1 MWIEETMATKGLT
14 IKMSYIK
21 KEKVFCVNSSVEK
34 KKAGKMLPEFKFQQ
48 LSLEMPNLFLGT

>member
-1 MWIEETMATKGLT
+1 MLIEETMASKGLI

-34 KKAGKMLPEFKFQQ
+34 KK
-48 LSLEMPNLFLGT
+48 

>member
-1 MWIEETMATKGLT
+1 MATKGLT

-34 KKAGKMLPEFKFQQ
+34 KKQGKCCR
-48 LSLEMPNLFLGT
+48 NLNFNNYL